1 MTATPNTVILDQ
13 VLALTTLFSADMARS
28 DNELGLTPSR
38 THLLWMLQTGGP
50 QTQRSLAEAMSVSP
64 RNVTGL
70 VDALVETGFVTRE
83 THPSDRRAVLV
94 TLTST
99 GATTMSRMHADH
111 EQLAD
116 DLLRDLSPERR
127 ERFAADVATVTATL
141 AKLIAAHEA
150 ER

>member
-1 MTATPNTVILDQ
+1 MASIPNTVILDQ
-13 VLALTTLFSADMARS
+13 VLALTTLFSSDMARS
-28 DNELGLTPSR
+28 DSELGLTPSR

-50 QTQRSLAEAMSVSP
+50 QTQRSLAEAMDVSP

-70 VDALVETGFVTRE
+70 VDALAETGFVTRE
-83 THPSDRRAVLV
+83 THPTDRRAVLV
-94 TLTST
+94 TLTAS
-99 GATTMSRMHADH
+99 GAQTMARMHADH

-141 AKLIAAHEA
+141 AELIAAYEA